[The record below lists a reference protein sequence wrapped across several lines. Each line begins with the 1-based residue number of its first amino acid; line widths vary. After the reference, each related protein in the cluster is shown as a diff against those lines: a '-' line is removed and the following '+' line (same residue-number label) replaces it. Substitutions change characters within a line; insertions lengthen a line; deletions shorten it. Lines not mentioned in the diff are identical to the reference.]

1 MKNLTYI
8 EAATKG
14 QLNLEGVQV
23 YTSFEDAKED
33 LIEIGKRARA
43 ISESHGVM
51 GKITMKIIESAWY
64 NSLKGTGFIANR
76 ETITAMQA
84 LSDLVNDPIDD

>member
-14 QLNLEGVQV
+14 QLNLEGIQI

-43 ISESHGVM
+43 ISASRGMM
-51 GKITMKIIESAWY
+51 GKSIMKIIEFAWY
-64 NSLKGTGFIANR
+64 NSLNGTGFIANR
-76 ETITAMQA
+76 ETVTAMQA
-84 LSDLVNDPIDD
+84 LNNLVNYPVID